1 MADQGSEGRLSPFL
15 RRQRFQAA
23 KPFLKGRA
31 LDFGCGSGGLAALID
46 SERYLGVEID
56 PESLREAQK
65 TYPNH
70 SFQDTLPND
79 VEKFDT
85 IISLAVIEHVSDPSE
100 IGRASCRE
108 RVCQYV

>member
-1 MADQGSEGRLSPFL
+1 MADQGSEERLSPFR

-56 PESLREAQK
+56 PESLRHAK
-65 TYPNH
+65 KKYYNH
-70 SFQDTLPND
+70 SFKDMLQND

-85 IISLAVIEHVSDPSE
+85 IISLAVIEHGRDPSDFLANL
-100 IGRASCRE
+100 RKN
-108 RVCQYV
+108 